1 MVVFTVAA
9 TEYRGDAMSN
19 PKPPRWLKPMNKF
32 MIAVQKLGIPTGPP
46 MVLTVP
52 GRKTGRPHSTPMT
65 PFTLDGHLYAV
76 AGFPGADWAR
86 NARAAGAGT
95 LSKGRKSR
103 RITITELNAEQAR
116 PVLRVF
122 PIEVPVG
129 ISFLKRS
136 GLVRQGTPEE
146 VEELAGRIAVF
157 RFDPV
162 PAN

>member
-1 MVVFTVAA
+1 
-9 TEYRGDAMSN
+9 MSN

-52 GRKTGRPHSTPMT
+52 GRTSGQPRSTPMT
-65 PFTLDGHLYAV
+65 PFTWNGHQYVV
-76 AGFPGADWAR
+76 AGFPNADWAR
-86 NARAAGAGT
+86 NARAAGVGT
-95 LSKGRKSR
+95 LSKGRKAR
-103 RITITELNAEQAR
+103 RILITELTAEQAR
-116 PVLRVF
+116 PVLRVY

-129 ISFLKRS
+129 IGFLKRS
-136 GLVRQGTPEE
+136 GLVRQGTPDE
-146 VEELAGRIAVF
+146 VEALAGRIAVF